1 MLTPAAA
8 AGQFNATAVNVT
20 PVVSPFGVS
29 FSSDFGFGFNPVP
42 DAIRVVEEENLN
54 FRFSPNSGNS
64 LGLDGNLN
72 PGDPRIVA
80 ADYTNSFD
88 GATSTTLYD
97 IDSGSDR
104 LFTQGSVGG
113 TPVSP
118 NTGTL
123 FDVGP
128 LGVDTTDNA
137 GLDIAQA
144 SGTAYASFE
153 LAGSPGSSV
162 LHTLDLSTGAATPVG
177 TIAGG
182 MPLEPVRGP
191 GLGAAALVRHG
202 GEEEQRPGADP
213 GHAHGTG
220 EPHGYRR
227 VFPVQ
232 GRRQDADVRA
242 RRLPGEHHGAD
253 DRRNVTITLSG
264 ERERDPRAAVID
276 QRGRVDDTAPAPQ
289 PSPGPDIDTT
299 APEPR
304 QGRAEAEG
312 VARALLV
319 QRGVLRARPC
329 GGAAR
334 RSARRPTASTAPAP
348 AGCGSA

>member
-1 MLTPAAA
+1 MTRKRATRAAAWIAAAGVLSALTAGAASACGTAVGLTNANPSTLVTFPWPAGAATPATINFPNVDEGILGPGSEPHRARPPCAAA
-8 AGQFNATAVNVT
+8 ASTPRRPAARSTCSRRRQRGSSTPPRSTSPRSSAVRRQLLQRLRLRLQ
-20 PVVSPFGVS
+20 
-29 FSSDFGFGFNPVP
+29 PVP

-162 LHTLDLSTGAATPVG
+162 LHTLDLSTGAAPRW
-177 TIAGG
+177 ARS
-182 MPLEPVRGP
+182 P
-191 GLGAAALVRHG
+191 AACRSSLSVSRPRCCSSPRPPR

-213 GHAHGTG
+213 GHARD
-220 EPHGYRR
+220 RR
-227 VFPVQ
+227 T
-232 GRRQDADVRA
+232 A
-242 RRLPGEHHGAD
+242 RLP
-253 DRRNVTITLSG
+253 
-264 ERERDPRAAVID
+264 
-276 QRGRVDDTAPAPQ
+276 
-289 PSPGPDIDTT
+289 
-299 APEPR
+299 
-304 QGRAEAEG
+304 
-312 VARALLV
+312 
-319 QRGVLRARPC
+319 
-329 GGAAR
+329 
-334 RSARRPTASTAPAP
+334 
-348 AGCGSA
+348 

>member
-1 MLTPAAA
+1 MPPT
-8 AGQFNATAVNVT
+8 
-20 PVVSPFGVS
+20 
-29 FSSDFGFGFNPVP
+29 
-42 DAIRVVEEENLN
+42 
-54 FRFSPNSGNS
+54 
-64 LGLDGNLN
+64 
-72 PGDPRIVA
+72 
-80 ADYTNSFD
+80 TNSFD

-162 LHTLDLSTGAATPVG
+162 LHSSTCRRAPPPRWARSPAACRSSLSVVPASVLAVP
-177 TIAGG
+177 
-182 MPLEPVRGP
+182 
-191 GLGAAALVRHG
+191 LVRHG

-232 GRRQDADVRA
+232 GRRQDADVSRPA
-242 RRLPGEHHGAD
+242 TTRRTS
-253 DRRNVTITLSG
+253 R
-264 ERERDPRAAVID
+264 
-276 QRGRVDDTAPAPQ
+276 
-289 PSPGPDIDTT
+289 
-299 APEPR
+299 
-304 QGRAEAEG
+304 
-312 VARALLV
+312 
-319 QRGVLRARPC
+319 C
-329 GGAAR
+329 
-334 RSARRPTASTAPAP
+334 RRPAASR
-348 AGCGSA
+348 SR